1 MSRWLLKTEPDCYSW
16 SDFLRDKRTVW
27 DGITNALALKHLRTM
42 KKGDQAFFYHT
53 ATQRAI
59 LGIAEVISL
68 PYPDPKEEEEKL
80 AVVDVKLVRA
90 LARPVTLA
98 EIKADPAFA
107 GWDLLRLGRLSVVPV
122 SDRIWE
128 RVEEVA
134 KMTD

>member
-1 MSRWLLKTEPDCYSW
+1 
-16 SDFLRDKRTVW
+16 
-27 DGITNALALKHLRTM
+27 
-42 KKGDQAFFYHT
+42 
-53 ATQRAI
+53 
-59 LGIAEVISL
+59 VISL